1 MEKDELMIVDGEED
15 ARGIPKLRRLS
26 ILEYFLG
33 VHGGIPKLERLTL
46 LDLLS
51 SSSIAYLKTPFIR
64 NSS

>member
-1 MEKDELMIVDGEED
+1 MEKDELMIVDGEGD
-15 ARGIPKLRRLS
+15 AQGIRKHRRLS
-26 ILEYFLG
+26 LLEYFLG

-51 SSSIAYLKTPFIR
+51 SSYITYLKTPFIR